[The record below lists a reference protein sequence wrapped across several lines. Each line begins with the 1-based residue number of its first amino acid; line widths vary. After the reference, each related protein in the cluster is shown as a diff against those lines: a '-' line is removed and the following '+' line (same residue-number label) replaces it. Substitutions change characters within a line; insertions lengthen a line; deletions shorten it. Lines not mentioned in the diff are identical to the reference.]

1 MRFRVAAIQM
11 SSTPHRE
18 ANLREAA
25 RLLEEAARSG
35 AMLAALP
42 ENFSFLRTEDD
53 AAPDPE
59 PYAPATDGPDGPVTM
74 WLRGRARTLGL
85 WILGG
90 SVPERL
96 PPGSGDDRRY
106 NTSLLLNP
114 EGKIVARYRKIHLFD
129 VAITGGPVF
138 EESKVI
144 APGDAPVIAST
155 PFGAAGLT
163 ICYDLRFPEL
173 YRALALAGARVVFVP
188 SAFTA
193 HTGKDHWEPLLR
205 ARAIENQC
213 YVVAPAQVGRH
224 SPRRAS
230 HGRALIV
237 DPWGIVLAQAS
248 DRPSVI
254 LANLDAELLDEV
266 RRDLPALEHVRKD
279 LFFRNG

>member
-1 MRFRVAAIQM
+1 MHFRVAAVQM
-11 SSTPHRE
+11 SSTPDRE
-18 ANLREAA
+18 ANLREAE

-35 AMLAALP
+35 AALAALP
-42 ENFSFLRTEDD
+42 ENFSFLRGEND

-59 PYAPATDGPDGPVTM
+59 PYVPAPDGPDGPVTL
-74 WLRGRARTLGL
+74 WLRERARALGL

-96 PPGSGDDRRY
+96 PGGSGDDRRY
-106 NTSLLLNP
+106 NTSLLLDP

-129 VAITGGPVF
+129 VAIAGGPVF
-138 EESKVI
+138 EESKTIAPGEGPVI
-144 APGDAPVIAST
+144 APT
-155 PFGAAGLT
+155 PFGPAGLT

-173 YRALALAGARVVFVP
+173 YRALALAGARILFVP

-224 SPRRAS
+224 SLQRAS
-230 HGRALIV
+230 HGHTLIV

-254 LANLDAELLDEV
+254 LANLDGEFLDEV
-266 RRDLPALEHVRKD
+266 RRGLPALDHVRKD